1 MSDLM
6 NDLERQFINDHK
18 LDAVSSEWFEKLIL
32 RARTQGKIEGMA
44 EMSQKAEELITKHGA
59 M

>member
-18 LDAVSSEWFEKLIL
+18 LDAVSSEWFEQLIL
-32 RARTQGKIEGMA
+32 RARTQGKIEGMT

>member
-6 NDLERQFINDHK
+6 NDLERQFITDHK
-18 LDAVSSEWFEKLIL
+18 LDAVSSEWFEQLIL

-44 EMSQKAEELITKHGA
+44 EMSQMAEELIIKHGA